1 MDKEDSGIK
10 AHSRTTSIPLTFPAF
25 VTNNCKT
32 FQGLLVSPY
41 TTPRLRSSFNA
52 TSGISFFIEGVEV
65 F

>member
-32 FQGLLVSPY
+32 LFKAYWSLPTLL
-41 TTPRLRSSFNA
+41 RD
-52 TSGISFFIEGVEV
+52 
-65 F
+65 